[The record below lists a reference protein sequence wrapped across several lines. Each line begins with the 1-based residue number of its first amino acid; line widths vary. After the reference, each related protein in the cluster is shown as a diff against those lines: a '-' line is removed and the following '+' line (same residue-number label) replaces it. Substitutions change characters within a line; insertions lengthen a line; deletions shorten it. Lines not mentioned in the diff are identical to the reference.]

1 MKIKVDSKNK
11 VVIAKGFAEGID
23 VSTAI
28 GSMRIPSKSIQAVAV
43 CKSDD
48 EFDEEYG
55 EQLARNKFKLK
66 EATAIQGMHLTA
78 YKELVHII
86 NNLTKVANNELKI
99 AESMGYK
106 CEALAYAVDEVI
118 AESEKV
124 EK

>member
-11 VVIAKGFAEGID
+11 VVIANGFAEGIEI
-23 VSTAI
+23 STSI
-28 GSMRIPSKSIQAVAV
+28 GSMCVPSKRIQAVAV
-43 CKSDD
+43 CKGEDK
-48 EFDEEYG
+48 FDSQYG
-55 EQLARNKFKLK
+55 ERLARKKFKLK

-78 YKELVHII
+78 YKELVRVID
-86 NNLTKVANNELKI
+86 NLTKVANSELKI

-106 CEALAYAVDEVI
+106 CESLSYDIDAII